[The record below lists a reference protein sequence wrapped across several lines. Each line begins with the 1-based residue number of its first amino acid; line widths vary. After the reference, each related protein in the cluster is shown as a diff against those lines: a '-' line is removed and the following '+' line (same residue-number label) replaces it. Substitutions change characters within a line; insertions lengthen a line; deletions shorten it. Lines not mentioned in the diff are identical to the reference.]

1 MRAFRGICKTGKK
14 RARYHRMVYL
24 MAEAYVREIDQGQMG
39 NDEEGTTTIGTCSPL
54 RPLGPEGGGRGGLS
68 TCNVQLRS
76 KPRGAREPENFQR
89 RGLILSCPL
98 VTGPVLVLAERV
110 WR

>member
-54 RPLGPEGGGRGGLS
+54 RPLGPEGGGAGGAQH
-68 TCNVQLRS
+68 VQCAIAF
-76 KPRGAREPENFQR
+76 KTQG
-89 RGLILSCPL
+89 G
-98 VTGPVLVLAERV
+98 T
-110 WR
+110 